1 MERSPLFKGG
11 VRGAIVNNLIYNPG
25 QKAVHYNLIAEEW
38 GEQPYQVGHV
48 TLIGNVLRAGP
59 STRSDI
65 SLFALGGAGN
75 VELYMADNIAVD
87 RLGNA
92 LPSVSRYTTAP
103 VEIIEVSKPMLPEG
117 VTPLS
122 AKDVQE
128 SVIRNAGARPWDRD
142 PTDSRIVA
150 DTIEARG
157 EIIDNEQEVGGYP
170 AMSET
175 RGKFDPAEWDLQ
187 TMQPRKPF
195 RRTRW
200 P

>member
-1 MERSPLFKGG
+1 
-11 VRGAIVNNLIYNPG
+11 
-25 QKAVHYNLIAEEW
+25 
-38 GEQPYQVGHV
+38 
-48 TLIGNVLRAGP
+48 
-59 STRSDI
+59 
-65 SLFALGGAGN
+65 
-75 VELYMADNIAVD
+75 
-87 RLGNA
+87 
-92 LPSVSRYTTAP
+92 
-103 VEIIEVSKPMLPEG
+103 

-170 AMSET
+170 VMSET

-195 RRTRW
+195 RRARW